1 MANDKQIKHA
11 RDALLAA
18 AACARRCRDS
28 ALLAEVALEADGP
41 WADGSILQPD
51 ALSLLEEALPGIDPS
66 DHGRLVRVL
75 TGIASDVYY
84 TDHDRQGRLANEA
97 LAIAQQVDDPET
109 LAAALLAVHL
119 WESHRPEAR
128 SERLTRSRARPTTSR
143 RSRPRR
149 ADYGCALTARSS
161 STSSRTGRSQ
171 SSGAGSTAYEQ
182 LAYSLGSP
190 RDMYSSMVLQ
200 ATAANLHGD
209 LAAGEQ
215 LARGA
220 ALRGRE
226 LEQLSEG
233 AYFLQRFVARY
244 QQGRLS
250 EEVGNLEPAG
260 EAQTVFLAG
269 AALAATAYAETGQ
282 ADRAISIT
290 RHVLGPEGSG
300 LPLDAFWLGGAALF
314 AGVAAAA
321 GAVDL
326 ITLLYALLE
335 GCADHV
341 VIFGAGGAVLGS
353 GHHWLGVLAAASGQ
367 TDAAIDHLAEATSI
381 ARRLDAP
388 YWIAASSIEGAAA
401 LRARDR
407 ADDASRVRIVSL
419 PKRSRS
425 PNYTATDGWSPGP
438 RVLR

>member
-1 MANDKQIKHA
+1 
-11 RDALLAA
+11 
-18 AACARRCRDS
+18 
-28 ALLAEVALEADGP
+28 
-41 WADGSILQPD
+41 
-51 ALSLLEEALPGIDPS
+51 
-66 DHGRLVRVL
+66 VL

-128 SERLTRSRARPTTSR
+128 SERLTLAREAYDLASIETAASGLRLRTHRALVIDLLENGRIAEFGSRL
-143 RSRPRR
+143 
-149 ADYGCALTARSS
+149 D
-161 STSSRTGRSQ
+161 
-171 SSGAGSTAYEQ
+171 AYEQ

-260 EAQTVFLAG
+260 EAQSVFLAG
-269 AALAATAYAETGQ
+269 AALAATAYAEVGQ

-290 RHVLGPEGSG
+290 RSVLGPEGSG
-300 LPLDAFWLGGAALF
+300 LPLDAFWLGGAGLF

-381 ARRLDAP
+381 ARDLDAP

-407 ADDASRVRIVSL
+407 ADDASRADRLITEAITLAELHGYGRVVTR
-419 PKRSRS
+419 
-425 PNYTATDGWSPGP
+425 A